1 MNIKKLRELL
11 ELPQSFRALTNQIRN
26 LENSLD
32 ILKKLAARNLE
43 VSLANTN
50 TSFPDREFRVSSQFG
65 DDGIIQFLLEKV
77 APTSTRFIEFGT
89 QDYSEANTRY
99 LLEAKNWSGL
109 ILDGDSEA
117 MEALKS
123 EVLYWRHDLTAVGA
137 FVTRDNI
144 NELFRSHGFSGSIG
158 LLSIDIDG
166 NDYWVWER
174 IECIDADIVVVE
186 YNSLFGPS
194 LPVTVPYDPAFDR
207 KRAHF
212 SCQYWG
218 ASLKAL
224 EILGS
229 RLGYKLVGCNSAGN
243 NAYFIKKTCPHLPAR
258 SAESAYIRAK
268 WREGRDESGR
278 LNFPSPENAIKQ
290 IGNCDLINIETEA
303 LCKVSHLFPA
313 K

>member
-1 MNIKKLRELL
+1 MDLPGVVRDLANQLRRL
-11 ELPQSFRALTNQIRN
+11 ED
-26 LENSLD
+26 SLD
-32 ILKKLAARNLE
+32 IVKELSARNLE
-43 VSLANTN
+43 VSLAGPQGDEGL
-50 TSFPDREFRVSSQFG
+50 SAWEFRVTSQFG
-65 DDGIIQFLLEKV
+65 DDGIIQFLLGKV
-77 APTSTRFIEFGT
+77 SPQSTRFIEFGT

-109 ILDGDSEA
+109 ILDGDKEA
-117 MEALKS
+117 MEALKN

-137 FVTRDNI
+137 FITRENVND
-144 NELFRSHGFSGSIG
+144 LFRSHGFAGSIG

-174 IECIDADIVVVE
+174 INCVDAEIVVVE
-186 YNSLFGPS
+186 YNSLFGAS
-194 LPVTVPYDPAFDR
+194 LPVTVPYDASFDR

-243 NAYFIKKTCPHLPAR
+243 NAYFVKQTCSQLVAQ
-258 SAESAYIRAK
+258 SAESAYVRAK
-268 WREGRDESGR
+268 WRDSRDETGR
-278 LNFPSPENAIKQ
+278 LNFLPPEVAIQ
-290 IGNCDLINIETEA
+290 TIGDCDLINIETNT